1 MPGHLLVEVERRGWV
16 CNAYGL
22 PSQVCI
28 IGAGKMSKL
37 LVKHLVSKGCKQM
50 TILNRSMPRA
60 EELAA
65 EFSDVRTLFL

>member
-1 MPGHLLVEVERRGWV
+1 
-16 CNAYGL
+16 
-22 PSQVCI
+22 
-28 IGAGKMSKL
+28 MSKL

-65 EFSDVRTLFL
+65 EFSDVRTLSFVTFMVPNE